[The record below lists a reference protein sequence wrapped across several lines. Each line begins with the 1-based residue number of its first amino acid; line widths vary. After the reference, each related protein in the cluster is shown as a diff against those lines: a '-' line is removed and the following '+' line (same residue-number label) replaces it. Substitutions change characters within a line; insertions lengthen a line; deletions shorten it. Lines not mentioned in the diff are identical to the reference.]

1 MSGETSSPGES
12 RLIIRRSGADT
23 SGALLEMEA
32 RYPPHSPQPPAH
44 YHPYQEEHFQVLS
57 GTFRT
62 RIGGAERTYA
72 AGESFTVPAN
82 TPHWMHNVGD
92 GEGRLLW
99 QVRPALRTQAFLETM
114 WSLAAD
120 GKTNT
125 GGVPNL
131 LHLAVILREYRD
143 EFRAASPPYAAQR
156 ILFGI
161 LAPIGRLAG
170 YRPRYDRTGK
180 ETS

>member
-12 RLIIRRSGADT
+12 RLIIRRSGAGPPAPCSKWKLVT
-23 SGALLEMEA
+23 LL
-32 RYPPHSPQPPAH
+32 HSPQPPAH

-82 TPHWMHNVGD
+82 TPTGCTTSVTG
-92 GEGRLLW
+92 
-99 QVRPALRTQAFLETM
+99 RPALVAGSPGAADAGVLETM
-114 WSLAAD
+114 EPGS
-120 GKTNT
+120 GRQTNT

-131 LHLAVILREYRD
+131 LHLGGHSARISH
-143 EFRAASPPYAAQR
+143 EFAPPARPTPQR

-161 LAPIGRLAG
+161 PGADYRLAG